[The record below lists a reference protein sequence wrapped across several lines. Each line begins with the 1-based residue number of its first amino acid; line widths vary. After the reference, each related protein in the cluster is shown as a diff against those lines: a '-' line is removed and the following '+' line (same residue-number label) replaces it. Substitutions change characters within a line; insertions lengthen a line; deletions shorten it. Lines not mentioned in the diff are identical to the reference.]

1 MSTYKDSLNS
11 AMTYLGMDP
20 LFRVCGYNVTPPG
33 GSGGGSF
40 NGVPLEHR
48 IECPLQEAT
57 MAGVAIGMSLTGLLP
72 LIWIE
77 RFDFIYRALDPL
89 ALHLDKLA
97 QLSDGIH
104 RPACIIRVV
113 IGKRTTPLFTEP
125 THTSD
130 LTRAMCEILS
140 FRVVKLMWKDSILNE
155 YQRALSDLKMYR
167 KSTMLIEDADLYG
180 S

>member
-1 MSTYKDSLNS
+1 MTYKDLLTQ
-11 AMTYLGMDP
+11 AMTELGKDP
-20 LFRVCGYNVTPPG
+20 LFRVVAYNCTPPG

-40 NGVPLEHR
+40 NGVPLDQR
-48 IECPLQEAT
+48 IEMPLAEAN
-57 MAGVAIGMSLTGLLP
+57 MAGVAIGLSLAGFHS
-72 LIWIE
+72 LIFLE

-104 RPACIIRVV
+104 KPACIIRVV

-140 FRVVKLMWKDSILNE
+140 FRVVKLMWKDSILSE
-155 YQRALSDLKMYR
+155 YERALSDLKMYR
-167 KSTMLIEDADLYG
+167 KSTMLIEDADLYNQ
-180 S
+180 